1 MKKIIAILFL
11 CVTGFACAQSVPA
24 AEKNVSREHRGFY
37 NSASFGFAY
46 NFFDNSRED
55 FDDYERDRKR
65 HDIDY
70 YEFNGFSFSHVE
82 LKFGYAFG
90 NLLALHTVFNFGFY
104 MGPLDDYDRSYLVTC
119 YENMACIDVRKD
131 EDEDDPSS
139 SDGFSFRTYFG
150 FGATLYPIQNK
161 NSPFN
166 GLFVG
171 GSMGYTLF
179 AAYGSGA
186 NTGNGGIG
194 FQLEFGKEWWMNN
207 HFSMGVGFGFAHSG
221 LVWKTV
227 DSHQSDN
234 VLSLTIRLTRG

>member
-11 CVTGFACAQSVPA
+11 CATGFACAQSAPA
-24 AEKNVSREHRGFY
+24 VEKNDSREHRGFY

-46 NFFDNSRED
+46 NFFDNSEEKFYNENNKKIREI
-55 FDDYERDRKR
+55 E
-65 HDIDY
+65 Y
-70 YEFNGFSFSHVE
+70 YEFNGFSFSLAE
-82 LKFGYAFG
+82 FKFGYAFG
-90 NLLALHTVFNFGFY
+90 NLIAIHTVFNFGFF
-104 MGPLDDYDRSYLVTC
+104 MGPLDFYERDYTVIC
-119 YENMACIDVRKD
+119 NENAACIDTR
-131 EDEDDPSS
+131 EDEKEEDPSS
-139 SDGFSFRTYFG
+139 SDGFDFRTYFG

-161 NSPFN
+161 NSPLN

-179 AAYGSGA
+179 VGYGSGE

-194 FQLEFGKEWWMNN
+194 FQLELGKEWWMNN
-207 HFSMGVGFGFAHSG
+207 HFSMGLGLGFAHSG

-227 DSHQSDN
+227 KSHRSDN

>member
-131 EDEDDPSS
+131 EDEDDPDLAQRSTRS
-139 SDGFSFRTYFG
+139 RIKIHRSTVS
-150 FGATLYPIQNK
+150 L
-161 NSPFN
+161 
-166 GLFVG
+166 
-171 GSMGYTLF
+171 
-179 AAYGSGA
+179 SGA
-186 NTGNGGIG
+186 LWAIRFLLLTVLERTPEMAESVFSWNLARNGG
-194 FQLEFGKEWWMNN
+194 
-207 HFSMGVGFGFAHSG
+207 
-221 LVWKTV
+221 
-227 DSHQSDN
+227 
-234 VLSLTIRLTRG
+234 